1 MAKDIIV
8 VVLDDEEYILTSL
21 KRLFI
26 NETFEIA
33 TATDSKV
40 AEEIISREKIKVV
53 MSDQRMP
60 DISGVEFLK
69 KIKEKY
75 PDIIRILFTG
85 HADLQAAEEAINIGE
100 VYRFINKPWSGE
112 ELKAAVRQ
120 AIRHHDLVIEN
131 RKLFEEMKSKNI
143 ELDELNQKLKNM
155 YEAQREFSS
164 TVSHELRTPLA
175 SIKTAIDIVMSGTAG
190 DLSGDQKNFLEKAKA
205 NVDRLNRLINDIL
218 DLSKLESG
226 RATLRIVENDMN
238 KVIAEIVELQRS
250 VAKKR
255 QLYLKTKLDPNLSK
269 APFDVDKI
277 IQIIDN
283 LVSNAIKFTEKG
295 GITISTVGHKEDN
308 FIEVCVED
316 TGVGI
321 KNEDIPKLFQKFQ
334 QLGDPAKRQTG
345 GTGLGLAICKEIVRQ
360 HNGKIWMESQFGE
373 GTKFYFNLPI
383 VERRSG

>member
-131 RKLFEEMKSKNI
+131 RKL
-143 ELDELNQKLKNM
+143 
-155 YEAQREFSS
+155 
-164 TVSHELRTPLA
+164 
-175 SIKTAIDIVMSGTAG
+175 
-190 DLSGDQKNFLEKAKA
+190 
-205 NVDRLNRLINDIL
+205 
-218 DLSKLESG
+218 
-226 RATLRIVENDMN
+226 
-238 KVIAEIVELQRS
+238 
-250 VAKKR
+250 
-255 QLYLKTKLDPNLSK
+255 
-269 APFDVDKI
+269 
-277 IQIIDN
+277 
-283 LVSNAIKFTEKG
+283 
-295 GITISTVGHKEDN
+295 
-308 FIEVCVED
+308 
-316 TGVGI
+316 
-321 KNEDIPKLFQKFQ
+321 
-334 QLGDPAKRQTG
+334 
-345 GTGLGLAICKEIVRQ
+345 
-360 HNGKIWMESQFGE
+360 
-373 GTKFYFNLPI
+373 
-383 VERRSG
+383 